1 MFKMFNILEGFN
13 NSKLLAGLAMILLNI
28 GSKYIE
34 FDFSKTQEQWIKY
47 NIGREILIFVITF
60 TATHDIIISLLLT
73 AAFVI
78 LSDTIFNENSKY
90 CLVSEKLNKLKAVI
104 DTDKDDFI
112 SDEEI
117 SNAHSILYKANIQKN
132 KITQLN
138 NLNYFNNNI

>member
-1 MFKMFNILEGFN
+1 MFKMFNILEGLN

-73 AAFVI
+73 AAFII

-90 CLVSEKLNKLKAVI
+90 CLVSEKLNKLKTVI

>member
-1 MFKMFNILEGFN
+1 MFNILEGLN

-90 CLVSEKLNKLKAVI
+90 CLISEKLNKLKASI

-117 SNAHSILYKANIQKN
+117 SRAHSILYKANIQKN